1 MKTKSGNS
9 SVKTLLIIVAV
20 GFCFSLFGNIL
31 LYSINNQISTTLN
44 DQKMLVVE
52 NIAFSLESLSYLPVP
67 GPLARDEY
75 SNISIVEIS
84 NRHIVYHADY
94 GRASV
99 QQLIT
104 LDSAHGKNLT
114 QIDKLFV
121 SFGVFADNLDRLV
134 SENKT
139 SNAIELIDGFS
150 KNMSDLPTGLG
161 SKLKSAYSKA
171 TTDEGELELALEQ
184 ATQIQAL
191 LDSMTLLPPE

>member
-9 SVKTLLIIVAV
+9 SVKTLLIIVTV

-31 LYSINNQISTTLN
+31 LYSMNNQISTTLN

-67 GPLARDEY
+67 GPLAREEY

-84 NRHIVYHADY
+84 NRHIVYHSEY
-94 GRASV
+94 GRRSV

-104 LDSAHGKNLT
+104 LDSTHGKNLT
-114 QIDKLFV
+114 QIDKLFA
-121 SFGVFADNLDRLV
+121 SFGVFADNLNRLV

-139 SNAIELIDGFS
+139 SNAIELVDGFS
-150 KNMSDLPTGLG
+150 KSMSDLPTGLG
-161 SKLKSAYSKA
+161 WKLKSAYSKA

-191 LDSMTLLPPE
+191 LDSMTLLQPE